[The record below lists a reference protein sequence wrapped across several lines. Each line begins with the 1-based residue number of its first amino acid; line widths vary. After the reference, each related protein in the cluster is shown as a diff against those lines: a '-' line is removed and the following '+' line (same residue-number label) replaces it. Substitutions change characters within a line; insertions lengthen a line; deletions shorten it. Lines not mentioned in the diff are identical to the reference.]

1 MKKLM
6 LLLMLMVAMP
16 STAQNTD
23 NPFPKKGYKVKW
35 IKRTPHG
42 FESYACT
49 IRRFED
55 SDTIYYMTY
64 SPPDLTIY
72 YMTYSPPDLQ
82 PYCVCFS
89 LIHQKGAEMIADA
102 MEHLNKSDRIKWIK
116 GYLRYTHACQVDPV
130 IRYNDHWTYF
140 KPKIQERSLAKNF
153 SLSSAIYAY
162 NKDRAK
168 DARWADTTPEQ
179 WLQLYQAAKVVLP
192 LMGAGEDTKTLYD
205 KICTEGGY

>member
-1 MKKLM
+1 MKMKKIM

-16 STAQNTD
+16 STAQKTD

-35 IKRTPHG
+35 IRRTPHG
-42 FESYACT
+42 FETYACT
-49 IRRFED
+49 IRKFED
-55 SDTIYYMTY
+55 SD
-64 SPPDLTIY
+64 TIY

-102 MEHLNKSDRIKWIK
+102 MEHRNKSDRIKWIK
-116 GYLRYTHACQVDPV
+116 GYLRYTHASQVDPV
-130 IRYNDHWTYF
+130 NKYNDYWTYF
-140 KPKIQERSLAKNF
+140 KPKIRERTLAKNF
-153 SLSSAIYAY
+153 SLSAAIYAY
-162 NKDRAK
+162 NRDRVK

>member
-6 LLLMLMVAMP
+6 LLLMLMMALP

-49 IRRFED
+49 IRK
-55 SDTIYYMTY
+55 
-64 SPPDLTIY
+64 
-72 YMTYSPPDLQ
+72 
-82 PYCVCFS
+82 
-89 LIHQKGAEMIADA
+89 IHQKGAEMIADA
-102 MEHLNKSDRIKWIK
+102 MEHLNKSERIKWIK
-116 GYLRYTHACQVDPV
+116 GYLRYTHACQVDP
-130 IRYNDHWTYF
+130 INRYNDYWTYF
-140 KPKIQERSLAKNF
+140 KPKIRERTLAKNF
-153 SLSSAIYAY
+153 SLSTAIYAY
-162 NKDRAK
+162 NRDRAK

-179 WLQLYQAAKVVLP
+179 WLQLYQAAKVILP

>member
-23 NPFPKKGYKVKW
+23 NPFPKKGY
-35 IKRTPHG
+35 
-42 FESYACT
+42 
-49 IRRFED
+49 
-55 SDTIYYMTY
+55 
-64 SPPDLTIY
+64 TIY

-116 GYLRYTHACQVDPV
+116 SYLRYTQASQVDP
-130 IRYNDHWTYF
+130 INRYNDYWTYF
-140 KPKIQERSLAKNF
+140 KPKIQERALAKNF

-162 NKDRAK
+162 SRDRAK
-168 DARWADTTPEQ
+168 DAKWADTTPEQ

>member
-1 MKKLM
+1 MKKIM

-49 IRRFED
+49 IRRFEE

-64 SPPDLTIY
+64 T
-72 YMTYSPPDLQ
+72 PPDLQ

-102 MEHLNKSDRIKWIK
+102 MEHRNKSDRIKWIK

-153 SLSSAIYAY
+153 SNSI
-162 NKDRAK
+162 R
-168 DARWADTTPEQ
+168 
-179 WLQLYQAAKVVLP
+179 LQRSFCL
-192 LMGAGEDTKTLYD
+192 
-205 KICTEGGY
+205 

>member
-6 LLLMLMVAMP
+6 LLLMLMMALP

-49 IRRFED
+49 IRKFED

-64 SPPDLTIY
+64 T
-72 YMTYSPPDLQ
+72 PPDLQ
-82 PYCVCFS
+82 PDCVCFS

-102 MEHLNKSDRIKWIK
+102 MEHLNKSERIKWIK
-116 GYLRYTHACQVDPV
+116 GYLRYTHACQVDP
-130 IRYNDHWTYF
+130 INRYNDYWTYF
-140 KPKIQERSLAKNF
+140 KPKIRERTLGKNF
-153 SLSSAIYAY
+153 SLSAAIYAY
-162 NKDRAK
+162 NRDRAK

-179 WLQLYQAAKVVLP
+179 WLQLYQAAKVIPDGSRRRHENP
-192 LMGAGEDTKTLYD
+192 L
-205 KICTEGGY
+205 

>member
-6 LLLMLMVAMP
+6 LLLMLMMALP

-49 IRRFED
+49 IRKFED

-64 SPPDLTIY
+64 T
-72 YMTYSPPDLQ
+72 PPDLQ
-82 PYCVCFS
+82 PDCVCFS

-102 MEHLNKSDRIKWIK
+102 MEHLNKSERIKWIK
-116 GYLRYTHACQVDPV
+116 GYLRYTHACQVDP
-130 IRYNDHWTYF
+130 INRYNDYWTYF
-140 KPKIQERSLAKNF
+140 KPKIRERTLGKTTTIGLTSNPRYGREHWARTSLYPLPSTPTTETGPRTPGGLTQRQSNG
-153 SLSSAIYAY
+153 Y
-162 NKDRAK
+162 NSIR
-168 DARWADTTPEQ
+168 
-179 WLQLYQAAKVVLP
+179 LQRLFYR
-192 LMGAGEDTKTLYD
+192 
-205 KICTEGGY
+205 

>member
-1 MKKLM
+1 
-6 LLLMLMVAMP
+6 MP

-42 FESYACT
+42 FESYTCT
-49 IRRFED
+49 IRKFED
-55 SDTIYYMTY
+55 SD
-64 SPPDLTIY
+64 TIY

-102 MEHLNKSDRIKWIK
+102 MKHRNKSDRIKWIK

-130 IRYNDHWTYF
+130 NRYNDYWTYF
-140 KPKIQERSLAKNF
+140 KPKIRERTLTKNF
-153 SLSSAIYAY
+153 SLSAALYAY
-162 NKDRAK
+162 NRDRAK

-179 WLQLYQAAKVVLP
+179 WLQLYQAAKVILP

>member
-6 LLLMLMVAMP
+6 LLLMLMVALP

-42 FESYACT
+42 FESYTCT
-49 IRRFED
+49 IRKFED

-64 SPPDLTIY
+64 T
-72 YMTYSPPDLQ
+72 PPDLQ

-102 MEHLNKSDRIKWIK
+102 MEHLNKSERIKWIK
-116 GYLRYTHACQVDPV
+116 GYLRYTHASQVDPV
-130 IRYNDHWTYF
+130 NRYNDYWTYF
-140 KPKIQERSLAKNF
+140 KPKIRERTLAKNF
-153 SLSSAIYAY
+153 SLYPRYGREHWPRTSPYPQLSTPTAETGPKMQSGLTRHLSNGYNSIRLQRSSC
-162 NKDRAK
+162 R
-168 DARWADTTPEQ
+168 
-179 WLQLYQAAKVVLP
+179 
-192 LMGAGEDTKTLYD
+192 
-205 KICTEGGY
+205 

>member
-1 MKKLM
+1 MKKIM

-23 NPFPKKGYKVKW
+23 NLFPKKGYKVKW
-35 IKRTPHG
+35 IKRTPNG

-49 IRRFED
+49 IRKFED

-64 SPPDLTIY
+64 SPPDLH
-72 YMTYSPPDLQ
+72 MTYSPPDLQ

-102 MEHLNKSDRIKWIK
+102 MEHRNKSDRIKWIK
-116 GYLRYTHACQVDPV
+116 GYLRYTHAFQVDPV
-130 IRYNDHWTYF
+130 NRYNDHWTYF

-153 SLSSAIYAY
+153 SLSAAIYAY
-162 NKDRAK
+162 NRDRAK

>member
-1 MKKLM
+1 MKMKRLM
-6 LLLMLMVAMP
+6 ILLMLMVAMP

-23 NPFPKKGYKVKW
+23 NPFPQKGYKVKW
-35 IKRTPHG
+35 TKRTPHG

-49 IRRFED
+49 IRKFED

-64 SPPDLTIY
+64 C
-72 YMTYSPPDLQ
+72 PPDLQ

-102 MEHLNKSDRIKWIK
+102 MEHLNKSNRIKWIK

-153 SLSSAIYAY
+153 SLSAAIYAY
-162 NKDRAK
+162 NRDRAK

-179 WLQLYQAAKVVLP
+179 WLQLYQAAKVILP